1 MNDNIYIYDM
11 WGGSKSQSIFNV
23 VIYGWRFG
31 RTLLCQLSY
40 MLCSNRKKKLIM
52 SDVGTY
58 ANLIR
63 MLIFFKYYRTLFY
76 HRLGK
81 KSIFI
86 SWLLPGDKTVI
97 VPFSTP
103 IGESAHFVH
112 NYGSHLNAQSIGDG
126 FRCYQYVV
134 IGSKRFRD
142 NGRPVIGNNVTCA
155 TGVVIVGDIT
165 IGNNVQIAANAFVN
179 RSIPDNCVVMGNP
192 ARIVKCDGVLISN
205 EA

>member
-1 MNDNIYIYDM
+1 M
-11 WGGSKSQSIFNV
+11 WGGSKAQSLMNV
-23 VIYGWRFG
+23 VTYIWRWW
-31 RTLLCQLSY
+31 RTLLCQLCYLLS
-40 MLCSNRKKKLIM
+40 SRSTKQLIM

-58 ANLIR
+58 SNLVR
-63 MLIFFKYYRTLFY
+63 MLVFFKYYRTLFY
-76 HRLGK
+76 HRFGK
-81 KSIFI
+81 MSIFI

-103 IGESAHFVH
+103 IGKSAHFVH
-112 NYGSHLNAQSIGDG
+112 NYGSHLNAKSIGDG

-134 IGSKRFRD
+134 MGSKRFRD
-142 NGRPVIGNNVTCA
+142 AGRPVIGNNVTCA

-192 ARIVKCDGVLISN
+192 AKIVKREGVSL
-205 EA
+205 